1 MSIPVACKCGQ
12 QFMAQPHLAGKQVAC
27 PSCGSSLVIPA
38 TDDKP
43 AVSESDPVEN
53 VVSCQ
58 CGQSFK
64 AAAHLLGKRVS
75 CPSCGRPIDIP
86 GGQNRASSTS
96 QPAAPSP
103 APKAKQAARSPKAPA
118 SKQHSPTLGPKAA
131 PSLADGTSETDV
143 DMDWDDALAMPAG
156 AAPLDALGTGPAYA
170 NRRTAPEPI
179 EPMTMY
185 AIWIGGGAVVLL
197 ILVILGHIT
206 WNAFA
211 ARERPVPA
219 EPAQTEEELES
230 PPVPPEAEPVSA
242 SPPPT
247 KETSEIASD
256 VWRADAEA
264 IKQLQPDDVE
274 LFGLSYRPPKDFE
287 QIASGHSSHGWAF
300 GLGHERS
307 SIVAIIPGRGTTQGE
322 ELRQQVFAGLDRR
335 PKQMEQEYSNMVH
348 EPFEYGR
355 LASGL
360 HVARMNFTARPQ
372 VQGQTLD
379 VIGRYYVVMGE
390 DAYLELVLTEL
401 GGNRDRLAT
410 MEATALTIRTP

>member
-43 AVSESDPVEN
+43 ALSEPDPVEN

-64 AAAHLLGKRVS
+64 AAPHLLGKRVS
-75 CPSCGRPIDIP
+75 CPSCGQPIDIP
-86 GGQNRASSTS
+86 GGQDRASSM
-96 QPAAPSP
+96 
-103 APKAKQAARSPKAPA
+103 
-118 SKQHSPTLGPKAA
+118 SKPAA
-131 PSLADGTSETDV
+131 PSLADGTSETDA
-143 DMDWDDALAMPAG
+143 DMDWDDALAMPAD

-170 NRRTAPEPI
+170 TRRTAPEPI

-211 ARERPVPA
+211 ARERPVPP
-219 EPAQTEEELES
+219 EPAQTDEELES
-230 PPVPPEAEPVSA
+230 PSAQPEAEPVSA

-247 KETSEIASD
+247 KETSEFVSD

-264 IKQLQPDDVE
+264 TNQLQPECRNHPRSWYDPRR
-274 LFGLSYRPPKDFE
+274 GYLS
-287 QIASGHSSHGWAF
+287 
-300 GLGHERS
+300 
-307 SIVAIIPGRGTTQGE
+307 
-322 ELRQQVFAGLDRR
+322 
-335 PKQMEQEYSNMVH
+335 
-348 EPFEYGR
+348 
-355 LASGL
+355 
-360 HVARMNFTARPQ
+360 
-372 VQGQTLD
+372 
-379 VIGRYYVVMGE
+379 
-390 DAYLELVLTEL
+390 
-401 GGNRDRLAT
+401 
-410 MEATALTIRTP
+410 